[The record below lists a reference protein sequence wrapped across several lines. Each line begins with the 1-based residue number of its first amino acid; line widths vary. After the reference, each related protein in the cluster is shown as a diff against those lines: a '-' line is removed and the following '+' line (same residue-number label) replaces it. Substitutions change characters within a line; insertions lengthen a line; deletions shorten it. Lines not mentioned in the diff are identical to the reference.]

1 MGVLPQCTVDHGETE
16 HSHCAIHMI
25 HYDVNRDCI
34 CDDEICKA
42 TLHFDIG
49 TASNTQRD
57 GKCDTCGIKVYT
69 DFNKDDSFDGSGNNK
84 CDVTGTQ
91 IIDANGDGFD
101 DVDGTPIITDMVVND
116 KYNEGNS
123 TLTYQALYT
132 KTTGAKAIITYNT
145 IIKSVTV
152 KTEDVNFEAF
162 EGYDMT
168 DNDYFMD
175 QKILFD
181 NLTLNSAG
189 FVFDNTVVQC
199 TRSRG
204 ILVKTVDAT
213 IKNCTFRDHGMTS
226 VLLSVETT
234 WGESTVPQNITVE
247 GCLFDNTGCLT
258 GLEAN
263 MTQCPI
269 AIQGLGNLSG
279 SVEVSEDTLPCRD
292 IRIIGNNLSTPIT
305 TIASRCLRLRES
317 RSRTTSSPHAL
328 MTPRKSTAERY
339 ISTAVPISI
348 SPAIPTAKSSRVT
361 SPRRSSDITTSDSKV
376 PRSLTQTATDFF
388 PKKRV
393 LSLDFQKI
401 HSRRASARRVFCC
414 CAASFF
420 TLFPKSIDFRFF
432 VCYNKKKDFPLL
444 KYMFFEQMNQ
454 TFSQEVFYEGL

>member
-16 HSHCAIHMI
+16 HSHCALHMI

-34 CDDEICKA
+34 CDDESCKA

-49 TASNTQRD
+49 TAANTQRD

-69 DFNKDDSFDGSGNNK
+69 DFNKDDGFDGSGNNK
-84 CDVTGTQ
+84 CDVTGAQ

-234 WGESTVPQNITVE
+234 WGESTVPQNITIE

-292 IRIIGNNLSTPIT
+292 IRIIGNKFINTNNNYCISMSAAQGIT
-305 TIASRCLRLRES
+305 IKNNVFTARPDDTEKKYGRAIYIDGCANIDISGNTYSEIVKGDVTKAIIGYNYIGLKGSDVVDADGNRLLPEE
-317 RSRTTSSPHAL
+317 
-328 MTPRKSTAERY
+328 KG
-339 ISTAVPISI
+339 
-348 SPAIPTAKSSRVT
+348 
-361 SPRRSSDITTSDSKV
+361 
-376 PRSLTQTATDFF
+376 
-388 PKKRV
+388 PK
-393 LSLDFQKI
+393 
-401 HSRRASARRVFCC
+401 
-414 CAASFF
+414 
-420 TLFPKSIDFRFF
+420 P
-432 VCYNKKKDFPLL
+432 
-444 KYMFFEQMNQ
+444 
-454 TFSQEVFYEGL
+454 

>member
-1 MGVLPQCTVDHGETE
+1 
-16 HSHCAIHMI
+16 MI

-34 CDDEICKA
+34 CDDESCKA

-49 TASNTQRD
+49 TAANTQRD

-69 DFNKDDSFDGSGNNK
+69 DFNSNDGFDGSGNGK
-84 CDVTGTQ
+84 CDVTGTA
-91 IIDANGDGFD
+91 IVDENGDGFD

-189 FVFDNTVVQC
+189 FVFDNTVVQY

-204 ILVKTVDAT
+204 VLVKTVDAT

-234 WGESTVPQNITVE
+234 WGESSVPQNVLIE
-247 GCLFDNTGCLT
+247 SCLFDNTSGSYGSESSLKN
-258 GLEAN
+258 A
-263 MTQCPI
+263 PI
-269 AIQGLGNLSG
+269 AIEGLGELSG
-279 SVEVSEDTLPCRD
+279 SVEVSKDTLPCKN
-292 IRIIGNNLSTPIT
+292 IRIIGNKFTNIT
-305 TIASRCLRLRES
+305 NNYCITMSAAQDIVIKNNVFCSREGDNSKKYIRAININGCMGIE
-317 RSRTTSSPHAL
+317 TSGNTYSEF
-328 MTPRKSTAERY
+328 TG
-339 ISTAVPISI
+339 
-348 SPAIPTAKSSRVT
+348 
-361 SPRRSSDITTSDSKV
+361 SDISKAIIARNYKNLTGSDV
-376 PRSLTQTATDFF
+376 QDVF
-388 PKKRV
+388 PV
-393 LSLDFQKI
+393 NPETETEAPQ
-401 HSRRASARRVFCC
+401 
-414 CAASFF
+414 
-420 TLFPKSIDFRFF
+420 
-432 VCYNKKKDFPLL
+432 
-444 KYMFFEQMNQ
+444 
-454 TFSQEVFYEGL
+454 